1 MKNRFAG
8 RILAGLVVML
18 LTIQILLPA
27 TASEH
32 TVISTA
38 TSDKYNVIMLIDK
51 SGSMHLTD
59 KETEEGKSLAKSA
72 ACQFID
78 QLRDVSGDQLDMSAI
93 TSAGVMAFHQKTEVV
108 SPIVPLNSEVNVD
121 LLKSKINDIE
131 YLPLYTGGTDLSI
144 AIYDALKELEKN
156 SADDVKSV
164 IVLFT
169 DGHSESVL
177 DQAKSDKSLE
187 EAFKLAQKLEC
198 EIYTVGIDPEGNFGD
213 EGEQE
218 IYNISNTTQIG
229 EGISEKAE
237 KDKTAQGDQVNY
249 LIADNMGD
257 VREFYGKVYADMIG
271 SDQAYL
277 ENHEFTVESDGIM
290 EVDVSV
296 YSKSVIRDVAIIDP
310 NDNRLVPNGTTYF
323 ESGDDYYRIL
333 KIKDPEIGTYRV
345 EVVSSGDDYK
355 TYALK
360 FYGIEVALTADY
372 DTGAKMAESGLKVPY
387 VGKVVITPM
396 YMNAPYTDKTLEGD
410 STKAYFTATGNEG
423 TAEYELI
430 RNNKGEFVGYFPV
443 EQGLYQIDAY
453 LENES
458 VKRNISTT
466 LAVKVD
472 GKAIDVDLGTITLG
486 ATESRNIDI
495 LGKTGA
501 SSINIENI
509 EVVPGGKEAVTT
521 VTKGDQDGTITIT
534 ASKKGEDKF
543 SVKCTDDYGLEYN
556 VFGKTVVKFKML
568 WYHWLIAAAA
578 VCLLL
583 VGLRAFIRS
592 QSEIPSE
599 FLITVINGKTKAK
612 ITRVYPN
619 IRGAKVSVWS
629 YVNLLLSEIN
639 SHSESSAQE
648 KEIAEMLEKKRKSI
662 QKETILL
669 KKEKGKKAYYYKG
682 LKRDIPMKANEAR
695 CYEDSDGMEI
705 IMSYKPLHDEEDNTQ
720 IIRQK
725 HKQHGRKAGG

>member
-1 MKNRFAG
+1 
-8 RILAGLVVML
+8 
-18 LTIQILLPA
+18 
-27 TASEH
+27 
-32 TVISTA
+32 
-38 TSDKYNVIMLIDK
+38 
-51 SGSMHLTD
+51 
-59 KETEEGKSLAKSA
+59 
-72 ACQFID
+72 
-78 QLRDVSGDQLDMSAI
+78 
-93 TSAGVMAFHQKTEVV
+93 
-108 SPIVPLNSEVNVD
+108 
-121 LLKSKINDIE
+121 
-131 YLPLYTGGTDLSI
+131 
-144 AIYDALKELEKN
+144 
-156 SADDVKSV
+156 
-164 IVLFT
+164 
-169 DGHSESVL
+169 
-177 DQAKSDKSLE
+177 
-187 EAFKLAQKLEC
+187 
-198 EIYTVGIDPEGNFGD
+198 
-213 EGEQE
+213 
-218 IYNISNTTQIG
+218 
-229 EGISEKAE
+229 
-237 KDKTAQGDQVNY
+237 
-249 LIADNMGD
+249 
-257 VREFYGKVYADMIG
+257 
-271 SDQAYL
+271 
-277 ENHEFTVESDGIM
+277 
-290 EVDVSV
+290 
-296 YSKSVIRDVAIIDP
+296 
-310 NDNRLVPNGTTYF
+310 
-323 ESGDDYYRIL
+323 
-333 KIKDPEIGTYRV
+333 
-345 EVVSSGDDYK
+345 
-355 TYALK
+355 
-360 FYGIEVALTADY
+360 
-372 DTGAKMAESGLKVPY
+372 
-387 VGKVVITPM
+387 M

-669 KKEKGKKAYYYKG
+669 KKEKGKKAYY
-682 LKRDIPMKANEAR
+682 
-695 CYEDSDGMEI
+695 
-705 IMSYKPLHDEEDNTQ
+705 
-720 IIRQK
+720 
-725 HKQHGRKAGG
+725 